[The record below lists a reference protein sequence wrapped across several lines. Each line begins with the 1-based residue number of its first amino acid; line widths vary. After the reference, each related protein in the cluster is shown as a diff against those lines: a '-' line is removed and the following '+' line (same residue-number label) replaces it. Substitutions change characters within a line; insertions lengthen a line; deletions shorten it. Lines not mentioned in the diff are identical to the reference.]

1 MDNRTTQR
9 IFTLFG
15 DLLDY
20 PTPALADQAQECA
33 ARLLLDA
40 PEPSNRLVDFMEFVH
55 VTEPGYLEEIY
66 TGTFDVN
73 PACYIFAGYM
83 LFGESFDRGKF
94 LVRLQERYRERGFE
108 WGRELADHIP
118 VILRFLGTL
127 QPGEELAQNLIDK
140 CLLPVLQKMRSNF
153 DPDAARLNPY
163 AGVLRA
169 LIEVLLPLAQEPLA
183 LAQLVVDGPAGMR
196 DREQPFLGER
206 VHSLAQPPLEM
217 EFSM

>member
-1 MDNRTTQR
+1 MDNATTQR

-20 PTPALADQAQECA
+20 PTPALSEQAQECT
-33 ARLLLDA
+33 ARLLLDQ
-40 PEPSNRLVDFMEFVH
+40 PEPANHLHNFTEFVR
-55 VTEPGYLEEIY
+55 TARLGRLEEIY

-94 LVRLQERYRERGFE
+94 LVRLQERYRQRGFE

-118 VILRFLGTL
+118 IILRFLGTL
-127 QPGEELAQNLIDK
+127 APHDELAQNLIDK
-140 CLLPVLQKMRSNF
+140 CLLPVLRLMVRNF
-153 DPDAARLNPY
+153 DPDATWFNPY
-163 AGVLRA
+163 AGVLWS
-169 LIEVLLPLAQEPLA
+169 LIMVLEPLA
-183 LAQLVVDGPAGMR
+183 HEPLDLSQLAVNGPAGMR

-206 VHSLAQPPLEM
+206 VHSLAQPRLEM
-217 EFSM
+217 EFSV

>member
-1 MDNRTTQR
+1 MDKATMQRT
-9 IFTLFG
+9 FTLFA

-20 PTPALADQAQECA
+20 PTPALAEQARECA
-33 ARLLLDA
+33 ARLLREQPTPA
-40 PEPSNRLVDFMEFVH
+40 HRLYEFMAFAEN
-55 VTEPGYLEEIY
+55 TQLGQLEEIY

-94 LVRLQERYRERGFE
+94 LVRLQERYRRRGFD

-118 VILRFLGTL
+118 VIFRFLGTL
-127 QPGEELAQNLIDK
+127 EPGDDLPQNLIDK
-140 CLLPVLQKMRSNF
+140 CLLPVLQKMHSNF
-153 DPDAARLNPY
+153 EADTINPY

-169 LIEVLLPLAQEPLA
+169 LIEVLQPLAREPLD
-183 LAQLVVDGPAGMR
+183 LSLLVVDGPAGMR

-206 VHSLAQPPLEM
+206 VHGLAQSPLEM